1 MRERTREK
9 EETEVG
15 LHLQSQWES
24 TVIYT
29 HLTALNAIKDRPV
42 LFHGEDNDGVCLCPN
57 IFDHAG
63 SHLFFAIT
71 KAIQLLPFKK

>member
-1 MRERTREK
+1 MEEQDTRRVSEGEQEREK

-29 HLTALNAIKDRPV
+29 HLTDLNAIKD
-42 LFHGEDNDGVCLCPN
+42 
-57 IFDHAG
+57 
-63 SHLFFAIT
+63 
-71 KAIQLLPFKK
+71 